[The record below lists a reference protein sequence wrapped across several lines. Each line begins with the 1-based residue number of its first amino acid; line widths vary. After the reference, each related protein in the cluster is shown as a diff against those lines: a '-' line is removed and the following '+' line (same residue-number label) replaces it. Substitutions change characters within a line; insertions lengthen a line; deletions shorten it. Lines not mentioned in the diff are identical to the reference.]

1 MGAGCPPLS
10 LFVLPQCV
18 CGWGLSEW
26 WMANLLSRTE
36 LLIKPEGEWMW
47 VDGGV
52 GMENDGGAGK
62 WCGGEK

>member
-1 MGAGCPPLS
+1 
-10 LFVLPQCV
+10 
-18 CGWGLSEW
+18 
-26 WMANLLSRTE
+26 MANLLSRTE